1 MIRRIAQLPLRVVK
15 RALAALDGER
25 SAPSPAPPMND
36 IPRPSAAPAPT
47 SPPPVGHAPGQGA
60 PADKAAAKKAPAK
73 KAPANKAAAEKAPA
87 NKAAA
92 EKSPAKKAAAKK
104 APAKKA
110 ATEKSPAK
118 KAAAKKAAAKK
129 APAKKAAAKK
139 APAKK
144 AAPIQVEPMETPN
157 PNAMKFTLNQTVAET
172 GSFSF
177 NAGDAE
183 IAHPVAA
190 AVLALDDVES
200 VFGVN
205 DFITVSK
212 TASADWATLMPK
224 VVEAIQSTA

>member
-1 MIRRIAQLPLRVVK
+1 M
-15 RALAALDGER
+15 
-25 SAPSPAPPMND
+25 
-36 IPRPSAAPAPT
+36 SAAT
-47 SPPPVGHAPGQGA
+47 VSPPPAKTAPEQG
-60 PADKAAAKKAPAK
+60 APAK
-73 KAPANKAAAEKAPA
+73 KAAEEEAPA
-87 NKAAA
+87 KKA
-92 EKSPAKKAAAKK
+92 PAKKAAAKK

-110 ATEKSPAK
+110 APQ
-118 KAAAKKAAAKK
+118 KAAAKKAPAKK

-144 AAPIQVEPMETPN
+144 AAPIQVDPMETPN

-190 AVLALDDVES
+190 AVLALNDVES

-212 TASADWATLMPK
+212 TASADWTTLMPK

>member
-25 SAPSPAPPMND
+25 SAPSPAPPMDD
-36 IPRPSAAPAPT
+36 IPRPSAAPAPA
-47 SPPPVGHAPGQGA
+47 SPPSVDTAPGQGA
-60 PADKAAAKKAPAK
+60 TADKAAAKK
-73 KAPANKAAAEKAPA
+73 
-87 NKAAA
+87 
-92 EKSPAKKAAAKK
+92 SP
-104 APAKKA
+104 
-110 ATEKSPAK
+110 
-118 KAAAKKAAAKK
+118 AKKAAAKK

-144 AAPIQVEPMETPN
+144 AAPIQVDPMETPN

>member
-25 SAPSPAPPMND
+25 GAPSPAPPM
-36 IPRPSAAPAPT
+36 
-47 SPPPVGHAPGQGA
+47 
-60 PADKAAAKKAPAK
+60 
-73 KAPANKAAAEKAPA
+73 
-87 NKAAA
+87 
-92 EKSPAKKAAAKK
+92 
-104 APAKKA
+104 
-110 ATEKSPAK
+110 
-118 KAAAKKAAAKK
+118 
-129 APAKKAAAKK
+129 
-139 APAKK
+139 K
-144 AAPIQVEPMETPN
+144 AAPIQVDPMETPN

>member
-1 MIRRIAQLPLRVVK
+1 
-15 RALAALDGER
+15 
-25 SAPSPAPPMND
+25 
-36 IPRPSAAPAPT
+36 
-47 SPPPVGHAPGQGA
+47 
-60 PADKAAAKKAPAK
+60 KAPAK
-73 KAPANKAAAEKAPA
+73 KAAAEEAP
-87 NKAAA
+87 
-92 EKSPAKKAAAKK
+92 AKK

-110 ATEKSPAK
+110 APKKAPAKKAAPKKAAPK
-118 KAAAKKAAAKK
+118 KAAAKKAPTKK

-144 AAPIQVEPMETPN
+144 AAPIQVDPMETPN